1 MSKSPPIFR
10 SESRVLG
17 LDTCDPDIIIGSI
30 LRGGLFLDGVLTF
43 SADLRTNQLASKIN
57 TTKYRPELR
66 AIMIHDPSMILNS
79 STVERMTGLPV
90 LETVAAV
97 KGRPTSQRGLSK
109 VTGQKRSMMHSRPPT
124 IDQIAAAKAIRGGLA
139 EPVRIAH
146 LLSKLHVF
154 GRFLQEKR

>member
-17 LDTCDPDIIIGSI
+17 LDTCNPDIIIGSI

-43 SADLRTNQLASKIN
+43 SADLKTKRLASKIN

-66 AIMIHDPSMILNS
+66 AIMIHDPSMILDS
-79 STVERMTGLPV
+79 STIARMTGLPV
-90 LETVAAV
+90 LGAVASA
-97 KGRPTSQRGLSK
+97 KGHPAGQRRLSL
-109 VTGQKRSMMHSRPPT
+109 VTGRRRNMIQSRRST
-124 IDQIAAAKAIRGGLA
+124 IDQIPGVKEIRGGLA

-146 LLSKLHVF
+146 LLAKLHVF

>member
-17 LDTCDPDIIIGSI
+17 LDTCNPDIIIGSV

-43 SADLRTNQLASKIN
+43 SAELKTNRLASKIN

-66 AIMIHDPSMILNS
+66 AIMIHDPSMVLSS
-79 STVERMTGLPV
+79 STIERMTGLPV
-90 LETVAAV
+90 LEAVASV
-97 KGRPTSQRGLSK
+97 KGHLTGQRMLCR
-109 VTGQKRSMMHSRPPT
+109 VTGQERSMRHSRKST
-124 IDQIAAAKAIRGGLA
+124 IDQITAAKEISGGLA

-146 LLSKLHVF
+146 LLAKLNVF

>member
-10 SESRVLG
+10 PESRVLG
-17 LDTCDPDIIIGSI
+17 LDTCNPHIIIGSI

-43 SADLRTNQLASKIN
+43 SAELKTNQLASKIN

-79 STVERMTGLPV
+79 STIERMTGLPV
-90 LETVAAV
+90 LEAVSSV
-97 KGRPTSQRGLSK
+97 KGHPTSQGSLSK
-109 VTGQKRSMMHSRPPT
+109 VTGQKRSMMHSRQST
-124 IDQIAAAKAIRGGLA
+124 NDQITAAKAIRGGLA

-146 LLSKLHVF
+146 LLAKLHVF